1 MQTSTTLRRLAG
13 IIVACVL
20 SIGLHSAE
28 TLSMEEIAFIAKN
41 MNQEDKAAAQLAADA
56 YKDNGMTPYNEGRM
70 QAGMQAAK
78 KTQVARGVVWAK
90 PAKPNL
96 PPAAASTPID
106 EAEAAFI
113 EKNMSEREQEAANKA
128 MIAYVNAH
136 GRDDR
141 AAMQQ
146 AMLQAAKQLQVARGV
161 DIKGS
166 ELTADP
172 NSLPSIALSLD
183 ELEFMAKNATPEEKE
198 LRRNLTNL
206 QLKAAQDAGKQP
218 DVDLIRQRADLA
230 VKKRQV
236 ARGVVMPGASTSCEP
251 AAAAAPATPAPAG
264 DTAARV
270 EAFKAEVVKLDAI
283 GVTYKK
289 ALIDAYIAADDQY
302 MTFLSTLDLA
312 PLSDAVPA
320 DPKRSDLKRRDQ
332 VQTYNQMLVMVQQN
346 LDEWKRRKS
355 NPAQAAEWR
364 KTLETLGDLPTNI
377 RRGSLPPDF
386 LELYAELKVSGQVP
400 AANR

>member
-28 TLSMEEIAFIAKN
+28 TISPAERAFIEKN
-41 MNQEDKAAAQLAADA
+41 LNQDDIKALQQAVAD
-56 YKDNGMTPYNEGRM
+56 YKDNPMIPYNEGRT

-78 KTQVARGVVWAK
+78 KSQVARGVVY
-90 PAKPNL
+90 AKPNL
-96 PPAAASTPID
+96 PHAAAPTPID

-146 AMLQAAKQLQVARGV
+146 AMLQAAKQLQVARGI

-172 NSLPSIALSLD
+172 NSLPGTALSLD

-198 LRRNLTNL
+198 LRQKLNNL

-236 ARGVVMPGASTSCEP
+236 ARGVVMPGASTSFEP
-251 AAAAAPATPAPAG
+251 AAAATPATPAPAG

-270 EAFKAEVVKLDAI
+270 EAFKAEVAKIDVI

-289 ALIDAYIAADDQY
+289 ALIDAYLVAEDQY
-302 MTFLSTLDLA
+302 LTFLSTLDLA
-312 PLSDAVPA
+312 PLSNAVPA
-320 DPKRSDLKRRDQ
+320 DPKRSDLKRREQ
-332 VQTYNQMLVMVQQN
+332 VETYNEMLVLAQQR

-364 KTLETLGDLPTNI
+364 RTLETMGDMPTNI
-377 RRGSLPPDF
+377 RRGVLPPDF
-386 LELYAELKVSGQVP
+386 IDLYAELKISGQVP